1 MKKSRTVAS
10 LVLNILALIPLA
22 FTFFSLVLSNLQLEW
37 VEAFWPGFQVLGQR
51 RYLLYLLIYVA
62 NGFLGLAVLGRI
74 VLDICR
80 LAKPTIQGKFWA
92 FFKDAST
99 VSVLAGVI
107 FTIVM
112 DVCYDSPLANL
123 AWENPLNNVWM
134 IMGFAPFFALIS
146 GLFTEF
152 DHKTPFLITVL
163 LPFPVYIWV
172 IMNAI
177 FGALGWG
184 GSLGYHG
191 YEIFDPAVTPVW
203 QTALISVAIAGGGYL
218 LGVLYW
224 LIQAGLRKATEPKPS
239 LIVEEVKPT
248 EPAPETPTEDKPAA
262 EETAAPA
269 TAADEKAPEAEE
281 EATPVTASSEEE
293 PAAPAKPRVILL
305 RKTPKELA
313 DAYREE
319 PLPRRPATIVS
330 TRAAKNPTTGTMA
343 PAKETPAPVIEEEKE
358 VEALSEAAPNP
369 ESASAAP
376 KKDVATYNNRPRVYH
391 VSKQSDSGKWQVK
404 LATGVKAIRLFDT
417 QEEAIAYAKGLVKT
431 MGGSIR
437 VHSVKGKMRKH

>member
-10 LVLNILALIPLA
+10 LVLNTLALIPLA

-107 FTIVM
+107 FTIAM
-112 DVCYDSPLANL
+112 DACYDSPLANL
-123 AWENPLNNVWM
+123 AWDNPLNNVWM

-203 QTALISVAIAGGGYL
+203 QTALISVAIAAGGYL

-224 LIQAGLRKATEPKPS
+224 LIQAGLWKATEPKPS

-281 EATPVTASSEEE
+281 EAAPITASSEEE
-293 PAAPAKPRVILL
+293 PVAPAKPRVILL

-330 TRAAKNPTTGTMA
+330 ARAAKNPTTGMMA
-343 PAKETPAPVIEEEKE
+343 PAKETPPPVIEEEKE
-358 VEALSEAAPNP
+358 VEALSETAPNP

>member
-1 MKKSRTVAS
+1 MKKSRTIAS

-22 FTFFSLVLSNLQLEW
+22 FVFLNIVLAHLDLQW
-37 VEAFWPGFQVLGQR
+37 IGGFWPGFEALGQR

-62 NGFLGLAVLGRI
+62 NGFLGLALIGRI
-74 VLDICR
+74 ILDICQ
-80 LAKPTIQGKFWA
+80 LAKPMIKGKFWA

-99 VSVLAGVI
+99 VAVVTGVV
-107 FTIVM
+107 FTFVM
-112 DVCYDSPLANL
+112 DLCYDSPLVNL
-123 AWENPLNNVWM
+123 VWTDPLNNVMM
-134 IMGFAPFFALIS
+134 IMAIAPVLALVS

-152 DHKTPFLITVL
+152 DHKTPFLLTVL
-163 LPFPVYIWV
+163 LPFPVYLWV
-172 IMNAI
+172 IANAV
-177 FGALGWG
+177 FGAIGWG
-184 GSLGYHG
+184 GNLGFHG
-191 YEIFDPAVTPVW
+191 YEIFNPAVTPVW
-203 QTALISVAIAGGGYL
+203 ETALLSVAIAAAGYL
-218 LGVLYW
+218 IGVLYW
-224 LIQAGLRKATEPKPS
+224 LVQAGLRKATEPKPS

-281 EATPVTASSEEE
+281 EATPITASSGEE
-293 PAAPAKPRVILL
+293 PVAPAKPRVILL

>member
-74 VLDICR
+74 VLDIFR
-80 LAKPTIQGKFWA
+80 LAKPTTQGKFWA

-107 FTIVM
+107 FTIAM

-123 AWENPLNNVWM
+123 AWDNPLNNVWM

-191 YEIFDPAVTPVW
+191 YDIFDPAVTPVW
-203 QTALISVAIAGGGYL
+203 QTALISVAIAAGGYL

-281 EATPVTASSEEE
+281 EATPITASSEGE
-293 PAAPAKPRVILL
+293 PVAPAKPCVILL

-369 ESASAAP
+369 ESASTAP

>member
-107 FTIVM
+107 FTAAM

-123 AWENPLNNVWM
+123 AWDNPLNNVWM

-203 QTALISVAIAGGGYL
+203 QTALISVAIAAGGYL

-281 EATPVTASSEEE
+281 EATPITASSEEE
-293 PAAPAKPRVILL
+293 PVAPAKPRVILL

-330 TRAAKNPTTGTMA
+330 TRAAKNPTTGTVA
-343 PAKETPAPVIEEEKE
+343 PAKEAPAPVIEEEKE
-358 VEALSEAAPNP
+358 VEALSETAPNP

>member
-80 LAKPTIQGKFWA
+80 LAKPTTQGKFWA

-107 FTIVM
+107 FTIAM

-123 AWENPLNNVWM
+123 AWDNPLNNVWM

-191 YEIFDPAVTPVW
+191 YDIFDPAVTPVW
-203 QTALISVAIAGGGYL
+203 QTALISVAIAAGGYL

-281 EATPVTASSEEE
+281 EATPITASSEGE
-293 PAAPAKPRVILL
+293 PVAPAKPCVILL

-369 ESASAAP
+369 ESASTAP

>member
-1 MKKSRTVAS
+1 MKKSRTIAS

-107 FTIVM
+107 FTIAM
-112 DVCYDSPLANL
+112 DVCYDTPLANL
-123 AWENPLNNVWM
+123 AWDNPLNNVWM

-203 QTALISVAIAGGGYL
+203 QTALISVAIAAGGYL

-239 LIVEEVKPT
+239 LIVEEVKPA

-281 EATPVTASSEEE
+281 EATPITASSEEE
-293 PAAPAKPRVILL
+293 PVAPAKPRVILL

-330 TRAAKNPTTGTMA
+330 TRSAKNPTTGTMA

-358 VEALSEAAPNP
+358 VEALNEAAPNS

>member
-10 LVLNILALIPLA
+10 LVLNILALVPLA
-22 FTFFSLVLSNLQLEW
+22 FTFFSLVLANLQLDW

-80 LAKPTIQGKFWA
+80 LAKPTIQGRFWA

-107 FTIVM
+107 FTIAM
-112 DVCYDSPLANL
+112 DLCYDSPLANL
-123 AWENPLNNVWM
+123 AWDNPLNNVWM

-184 GSLGYHG
+184 GNLGYHG
-191 YEIFDPAVTPVW
+191 YEIFDPAVTPIW
-203 QTALISVAIAGGGYL
+203 QTALISVAIAAGAYL
-218 LGVLYW
+218 LGVVYW
-224 LIQAGLRKATEPKPS
+224 LIQAGLRKATEPKPT
-239 LIVEEVKPT
+239 LTVEEVKG
-248 EPAPETPTEDKPAA
+248 EEAPAEAPVEEETSA
-262 EETAAPA
+262 EEAPAPA
-269 TAADEKAPEAEE
+269 TAADEEPPVPEETPTSVEAPVEE
-281 EATPVTASSEEE
+281 EA
-293 PAAPAKPRVILL
+293 PAQAKPRVILV
-305 RKTPKELA
+305 KKAPKELA

-330 TRAAKNPTTGTMA
+330 IRSARNPSTGTMA
-343 PAKETPAPVIEEEKE
+343 PAKDDATAVPEEGKE
-358 VEALSEAAPNP
+358 VEAVEKAAPATP
-369 ESASAAP
+369 DAPATP
-376 KKDVATYNNRPRVYH
+376 KKDIATYNNRPRVYH
-391 VSKQSDSGKWQVK
+391 VSKQADSGKWQVK

-417 QEEAIAYAKGLVKT
+417 QEEAIVYAKGLVKT